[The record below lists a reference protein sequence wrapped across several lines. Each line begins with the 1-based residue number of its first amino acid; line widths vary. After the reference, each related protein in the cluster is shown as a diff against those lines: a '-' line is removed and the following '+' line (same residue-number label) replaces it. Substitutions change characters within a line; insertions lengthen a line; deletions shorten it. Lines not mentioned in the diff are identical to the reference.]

1 MDEVW
6 TNIRYDRVFR
16 EANLLCFTETWL
28 SENVLNES
36 VKIDGFTLI
45 RGDRT
50 KQSGKDIGGGVC
62 LFVNKRW
69 CNITIVRDKQ
79 CTPDIELLTISLR
92 PFYCPREFP
101 QLFVTVVYI
110 HPKANSTRAAEILS
124 ENTHKLE
131 TLSPD
136 APRLILGDFNQHKLG
151 KVLRIYH
158 QYVTCPTR
166 KDKTIDLCYGTV
178 PSAYRSVAL
187 PPLGASD
194 HNCVN
199 LIPKYVPVIQR
210 KDKIVKTVKLWTL
223 DSIERLRGCFECTD
237 WQVFYESSPNLNE
250 MADVITSYVN
260 YCVDSVIPK
269 KEVVV
274 FANNKPWVTKELKD
288 ILNKKKRIFYQG
300 TTHDNKQI
308 NKEVKVAVR
317 KAKDMYKR
325 KIENKFSSG
334 CIRSAWQGI
343 KHMASINTAD
353 KTQRNK
359 INVEG
364 IDDQALPDR
373 LNDFFARFEKH
384 NLKDD
389 TVGNNDPHVD
399 EIIISEDHVRTL
411 LRNINVN
418 KSSGPDG
425 IEGRTLKSCADQL
438 SGVLRYLFQTS
449 INQCVVPNLWKESII
464 KPIPK
469 QTVIK
474 QLNDLRP
481 IALTSL
487 VMKIFKKIVKTYI
500 TSVVESKL
508 DPLQFAYSW
517 SSLQDGFGS
526 TNICLT

>member
-28 SENVLNES
+28 SENVPNES
-36 VKIDGFTLI
+36 VEIDGFTLI

-136 APRLILGDFNQHKLG
+136 APRLILGDFNQHKL
-151 KVLRIYH
+151 
-158 QYVTCPTR
+158 
-166 KDKTIDLCYGTV
+166 
-178 PSAYRSVAL
+178 
-187 PPLGASD
+187 
-194 HNCVN
+194 
-199 LIPKYVPVIQR
+199 
-210 KDKIVKTVKLWTL
+210 
-223 DSIERLRGCFECTD
+223 
-237 WQVFYESSPNLNE
+237 
-250 MADVITSYVN
+250 
-260 YCVDSVIPK
+260 VIPK

-384 NLKDD
+384 DLKDD
-389 TVGNNDPHVD
+389 TVGNDDPHVD
-399 EIIISEDHVRTL
+399 EIIISEDRVRTL
-411 LRNINVN
+411 LRNINLN

-487 VMKIFKKIVKTYI
+487 VMKIFEKIVKTYI

-508 DPLQFAYSW
+508 DPLQFAYRSGRGVEDAKLFLLNTLYKHLELPR
-517 SSLQDGFGS
+517 SHARM
-526 TNICLT
+526 